1 MFSIDLIERHV
12 ASRTSLLSGPA
23 YRSAQMYHLSFINC
37 LQKAPV
43 FLAHLARL
51 FKSTRPLFFQ
61 TSKVALNVPD
71 VELEVASDEIRIFAR
86 GLRILGNEGP
96 RRRVAGFGG
105 DGSGQNHQQKYSW
118 CASGSLQP
126 EGTETPTK
134 LDQMQRSCLTFV

>member
-71 VELEVASDEIRIFAR
+71 VEFEVASDEISVLPCR
-86 GLRILGNEGP
+86 LRIIRNEGP
-96 RRRVAGFGG
+96 RRWVAGCRGG
-105 DGSGQNHQQKYSW
+105 NPGQNH
-118 CASGSLQP
+118 
-126 EGTETPTK
+126 
-134 LDQMQRSCLTFV
+134 